1 MPACV
6 DSAGGIS
13 AGPGCCGTIGMDGW
27 PTAGVGAAPAN
38 IEKGW
43 AAEDAE
49 KFDVESCAAVAVI
62 SLGVTDSRRAAPF
75 SRREA
80 LFSRREAASLGID

>member
-1 MPACV
+1 
-6 DSAGGIS
+6 
-13 AGPGCCGTIGMDGW
+13 MDGW

-62 SLGVTDSRRAAPF
+62 SLGVMDFSRRAAPF